1 MESMKMKIVLIFF
14 FALLLSTG
22 CYAQNE
28 QLGNF
33 TPLETIGQQ
42 KKNKMSLTGFTTL
55 ESKEAVDPYTWD
67 FGFISKDVVVKHEFE
82 IKNNLDRVLNIK
94 DISTS
99 CGCTVSAA
107 KKKVLEPGEST
118 QITVEFNSKGYS
130 GKVSQFVYVS
140 TDDPDN
146 LILKYTIK
154 AFVQS

>member
-1 MESMKMKIVLIFF
+1 MRIVLIFL
-14 FALLLSTG
+14 FASLLSTG

-28 QLGNF
+28 QAGNF
-33 TPLETIGQQ
+33 TPVETKGQE
-42 KKNKMSLTGFTTL
+42 KENKISVTGVIAP

-67 FGFISKDVVVKHEFE
+67 FGFIPKDTIVKHEFE
-82 IKNNLDRVLNIK
+82 IKNNLNRVLNIK
-94 DISTS
+94 DVSTS
-99 CGCTVSAA
+99 CGCTASAA

-130 GKVSQFVYVS
+130 GNASQFVYVS

-154 AFVQS
+154 AFVQ